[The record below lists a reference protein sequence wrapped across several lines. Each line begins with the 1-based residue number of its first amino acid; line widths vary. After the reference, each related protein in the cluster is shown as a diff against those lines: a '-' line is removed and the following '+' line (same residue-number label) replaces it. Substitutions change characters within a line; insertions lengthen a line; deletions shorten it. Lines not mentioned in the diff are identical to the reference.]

1 MIFLCFR
8 PHLLSLDLSFNNL
21 ADLCHT
27 IDVLKTLPKL
37 KNLVLQGNPLA
48 VRNQGCFNNCH
59 DYSFIQN
66 IFWAFLIG

>member
-21 ADLCHT
+21 ADLYHT
-27 IDVLKTLPKL
+27 INVLKMLPKV

-48 VRNQGCFNNCH
+48 VRNQGCFDYH
-59 DYSFIQN
+59 DCSFIQN
-66 IFWAFLIG
+66 ISPFLTG